1 MTKKHLEK
9 LGMKKI
15 GDRWLMTGEGPELD
29 EDEMEAAL
37 VQAAPQWS
45 SFETLMIQ
53 KMDAILHLHQEHSAE
68 VHSSLENIQT
78 RLTNIEA
85 RLSLNDLDESIPRD
99 D

>member
-1 MTKKHLEK
+1 
-9 LGMKKI
+9 
-15 GDRWLMTGEGPELD
+15 
-29 EDEMEAAL
+29 
-37 VQAAPQWS
+37 
-45 SFETLMIQ
+45 MIQ